1 MDINERTK
9 WIEAATSPMANAE
22 DKKIAAIQ
30 MGILMNQI
38 DIAVEGLQWLAECK
52 AEAVF
57 DPEGE
62 KWKAEVMNKLCVEP
76 MNRKAQET
84 LDRMKP
90 PPLSL

>member
-1 MDINERTK
+1 MGDRAQ
-9 WIEAATSPMANAE
+9 WIKSATDLMCCENDKMIAIAN
-22 DKKIAAIQ
+22 
-30 MGILMNQI
+30 MNILLNQI
-38 DIAVEGLQWLAECK
+38 DIAVEGFQWLSECK

-84 LDRMKP
+84 LDRMNP
-90 PPLSL
+90 PPFHL